1 MIPNKPLI
9 IMEESAVMRKK
20 KKERGC
26 GKKGER

>member
-9 IMEESAVMRKK
+9 IMEESAAMR